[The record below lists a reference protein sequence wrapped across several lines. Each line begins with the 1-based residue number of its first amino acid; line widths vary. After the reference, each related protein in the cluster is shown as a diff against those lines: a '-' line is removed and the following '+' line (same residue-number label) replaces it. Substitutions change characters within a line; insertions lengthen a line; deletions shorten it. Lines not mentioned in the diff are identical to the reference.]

1 MTPVTSA
8 NRGSTI
14 QTGRNLKTVEAR
26 EAMSSPPRPM
36 GALRTHVEGMP
47 PTTPQSSLK
56 GAGVV
61 DDKENNVAP
70 APPNVS
76 ATPQSVRTTAA

>member
-1 MTPVTSA
+1 
-8 NRGSTI
+8 
-14 QTGRNLKTVEAR
+14 
-26 EAMSSPPRPM
+26 M

-47 PTTPQSSLK
+47 PTTPQSLLK

-61 DDKENNVAP
+61 DDKENNQA